1 MLIVGCGVHK
11 EPPSVKMSRAVAAEN
26 IELRKELAQS
36 SKEIEKL
43 KKQHS
48 GELKKQ
54 EKLLETCRQSIGRL
68 TAENDQR
75 QRATDLVFGTLR
87 NRRAID
93 MVIATFSGRPVERI
107 QGKLLNIIRIGTYE
121 LIYCPSTEQYA
132 IVNEAVLNA
141 KTAGGDKQ
149 AGFVNAVLRQIT
161 RHISN
166 RSSSLKLKTKNLK
179 FDDAERTLPQTPATG
194 CQFDTS
200 FLPDRRGGSRTAHT
214 SAEYLSTVF
223 SLPEWLI
230 AGWLVK
236 FGEESTRQICLA
248 SNRRPGVYIRP
259 NRLKTTIE
267 ALTGKMGAADVGFEI
282 VDARCLMPDVRRES
296 RIENQESR
304 MIRIKSPRDVT
315 QLPGFS
321 DGQFT
326 IQDIT
331 ASKPV
336 RMLVHVMRSAFGVP
350 RYAARRTQNEMILDL
365 CAAPGTKTTQLA
377 EATGDS
383 AKIVATDIDSKRLEM
398 VKENVARLGINS
410 VDILPYEQLLNSKF
424 SILNSQF
431 DCVLLDVPCSNTGV
445 LARRVE
451 VRYRINPETIRE
463 LARIQGELLRTA
475 AAMIKPDG
483 KICYSTCSIQKCEN
497 GELVENFLKQNQ
509 NFALESE
516 LLTLPSAEGFD
527 HDGGYAAIL
536 TKLKTEI

>member
-1 MLIVGCGVHK
+1 MGIHRSSMADQKFKSARTIAIEVLNRCDPKRNYAGSILD
-11 EPPSVKMSRAVAAEN
+11 AV
-26 IELRKELAQS
+26 
-36 SKEIEKL
+36 
-43 KKQHS
+43 QH
-48 GELKKQ
+48 
-54 EKLLETCRQSIGRL
+54 ET
-68 TAENDQR
+68 DQR

-93 MVIATFSGRPVERI
+93 AVIATFSGRPVERI

-121 LIYCPSTEQYA
+121 LIYSPSTEQYA

-166 RSSSLKLKTKNLK
+166 RSSMGGSRTAPTKNLK
-179 FDDAERTLPQTPATG
+179 FDDDERTLPQSPVTG
-194 CQFDTS
+194 CEFDIS
-200 FLPDRRGGSRTAHT
+200 FLPDRRICP
-214 SAEYLSTVF
+214 AEYLSTVF
-223 SLPEWLI
+223 SLPEWLVTN
-230 AGWLVK
+230 WLAE
-236 FGEESTRQICLA
+236 FGEESTLQICFA
-248 SNRRPGVYIRP
+248 SNRRPSVYIRP
-259 NRLKTTIE
+259 NRLRTTIE
-267 ALTGKMGAADVGFEI
+267 ALTEKLGAAEVGFEI
-282 VDARCLMPDVRRES
+282 VPDAE
-296 RIENQESR
+296 

-315 QLPGFS
+315 QLPGFTE
-321 DGQFT
+321 GQFT

-336 RMLVHVMRSAFGVP
+336 GAVREPPLRVLRSAFCVPQHGV
-350 RYAARRTQNEMILDL
+350 RSTQHELILDL

-377 EATGDS
+377 EVTGDS

-398 VKENVARLGINS
+398 VKENVARLGIKS
-410 VDILPYEQLLNSKF
+410 VDILPYEQLLNCNGGSRTA
-424 SILNSQF
+424 LTTANSQF

-463 LARIQGELLRTA
+463 LARVQGELLRTA
-475 AAMIKPDG
+475 SGLVKPDG

-497 GELVENFLKQNQ
+497 SELVEDFLKQNQ

-516 LLTLPSAEGFD
+516 QLTLPSAEGFD

-536 TKLKTEI
+536 TKRQTQN